1 MKSGKQRRNE
11 IKAARLK
18 RMAKRE
24 CSANPF
30 KRPIP
35 EWAVPV
41 NQAEVHYHSMFFDI
55 PLFYLDKEFVCKDC
69 GAKEIWTAKQ
79 QKWWY
84 EIAKG
89 ALETTAVR
97 CSACRKKIR
106 EEKERQKKHMR
117 EMAERDPHKNEAF
130 FKKTLKNHAADAPKA
145 RAADGRRYWD
155 TK

>member
-18 RMAKRE
+18 RMAKRDGN
-24 CSANPF
+24 ANPF

-35 EWAVPV
+35 EWAVAI
-41 NQAEVHYHSMFFDI
+41 NQAEVHHHSMFFDI
-55 PLFYLDKEFVCKDC
+55 PLFYLDKEFVCKAC
-69 GAKEIWTAKQ
+69 GAREIWTAKQ

-97 CSACRKKIR
+97 CSSCRREIR
-106 EEKERQKKHMR
+106 EEKAGQKKHMK
-117 EMAERDPHKNEAF
+117 EMAERESHPNEAF
-130 FKKTLKNHAADAPKA
+130 FKKALTKPSSGRAKGA
-145 RAADGRRYWD
+145 RR
-155 TK
+155 